1 MPKARN
7 VLLVGVDESIRWCSV
22 IRLERNEILLFV
34 STADLPKPSPKC
46 KQNFSDTSRTF
57 LVSAYHVE
65 SLFFSSS
72 CVTRNLI
79 TKDFCNPV
87 YCTHLESTHYYYR
100 DLLSLVHFGLATVF
114 AGCSCLGWMAAE
126 VLPISLAENQ
136 NQASLNTYWTSD
148 RKALYWGAFYSGRR
162 FIFLSSFCFSA
173 TWTFRMNAHPWC
185 TPFLFQVFQSG
196 LHFSATQN

>member
-1 MPKARN
+1 MSPKFCLRLGRSAVETN
-7 VLLVGVDESIRWCSV
+7 KSISFLSNLITEHHR
-22 IRLERNEILLFV
+22 ILS
-34 STADLPKPSPKC
+34 STA
-46 KQNFSDTSRTF
+46 TSRTF

-136 NQASLNTYWTSD
+136 NQASLNTY
-148 RKALYWGAFYSGRR
+148 
-162 FIFLSSFCFSA
+162 
-173 TWTFRMNAHPWC
+173 
-185 TPFLFQVFQSG
+185 
-196 LHFSATQN
+196 